1 MEKRPTENHSGR
13 SYAFEG
19 LGEKQLRNLFSL
31 ADTRTLQKNEALF
44 LEGDADHALYVVLE
58 GEIRVVKHVHGKKI
72 ETVSMLRAG
81 SWAGEIGFI
90 GGMPRTASAF
100 ANKPTK
106 VLTIDRP
113 TVSALD
119 EETQL
124 FLYKR
129 LHFLTSMIIGDL
141 DAREKELNHRNRQ
154 LTETLFTARSGK
166 NTDYSRSE
174 LIRSIINKVPQLPV
188 FANTLTH
195 KLVRGGTSLKEISE
209 MIQADPSLVGL
220 VLKTLNSSYYG
231 FQKKISDIHRGV
243 VLLGLNGLHQL
254 IMSTGVRRIMP
265 NTPYFNEL
273 HHHSVAISHIT
284 FALSQNAQ
292 SSNPARLATIGLLHD
307 LGQVVITLLRDRNPS
322 LSILIDSLDHA
333 QVGALLLK
341 EWNLP
346 DVVWQSIKF
355 QFYPEFS
362 LPANIPAD
370 IRLNVAV
377 LYLAH
382 LCNEFLQGNTSHD
395 LPILF
400 LDQYLVLLNWEKLSV
415 PEITQRFVL
424 PELIRKWQSLPQFLR
439 ELIEQHH
446 QRVHLSE
453 APNQQL
459 RTP

>member
-1 MEKRPTENHSGR
+1 MEKSIPENHRGR
-13 SYAFEG
+13 AYAFEG
-19 LGEKQLRNLFSL
+19 LGEKQLRTLFSL
-31 ADTRTLQKNEALF
+31 ADTKTLQKNEALF
-44 LEGDADHALYVVLE
+44 LEGDTDQALYVVLE
-58 GEIRVVKHVHGKKI
+58 GEIRVVKYVHGQKI
-72 ETVSMLRAG
+72 ETVSTLRAG

-90 GGMPRTASAF
+90 GGMPRPASAF

-106 VLTIDRP
+106 VLKIDRP
-113 TVSALD
+113 AASALD

-129 LHFLTSMIIGDL
+129 LNFLTSMIIGDL
-141 DAREKELNHRNRQ
+141 DAREKELNRRNRQ
-154 LTETLFTARSGK
+154 LTESLFSSRSGK
-166 NTDYSRSE
+166 NTDYSRSQ
-174 LIRSIINKVPQLPV
+174 LIQSIINKVPQLPV
-188 FANTLTH
+188 FASTFTH

-231 FQKKISDIHRGV
+231 LQKKISDIHRGV

-254 IMSTGVRRIMP
+254 IMSAGVRRIMP

-273 HHHSVAISHIT
+273 HHHSVTISHIT
-284 FALSQNAQ
+284 FALAQNVQ

-322 LSILIDSLDHA
+322 LGILIDSLDRA
-333 QVGALLLK
+333 QVGAVLLK

-362 LPANIPAD
+362 LPANVPAD

-382 LCNEFLQGNTSHD
+382 LCNEFLRGNTAHD
-395 LPILF
+395 LPTLF
-400 LDQYLVLLNWEKLSV
+400 LDQYLLLLNWGKLSV
-415 PEITQRFVL
+415 PDITQRFVL
-424 PELIRKWQSLPQFLR
+424 PDLIRKWQRIAMKRTMTSLL
-439 ELIEQHH
+439 L
-446 QRVHLSE
+446 
-453 APNQQL
+453 
-459 RTP
+459 